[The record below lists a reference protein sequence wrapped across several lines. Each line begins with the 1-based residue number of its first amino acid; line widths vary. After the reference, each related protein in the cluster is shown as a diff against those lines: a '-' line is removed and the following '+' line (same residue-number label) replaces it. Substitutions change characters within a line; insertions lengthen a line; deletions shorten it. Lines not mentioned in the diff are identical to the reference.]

1 MDRDESVLK
10 YCELCYSLP
19 PEFLQD
25 FSHIINS
32 QKQGN
37 TKEIL
42 VSIALSDILCF
53 WSEDGREENPEVLW
67 QLYSYR
73 FVLIPVR
80 SFSNE

>member
-1 MDRDESVLK
+1 MDTDESVLK

-25 FSHIINS
+25 FSHITNS

-53 WSEDGREENPEVLW
+53 
-67 QLYSYR
+67 
-73 FVLIPVR
+73 
-80 SFSNE
+80 